1 MMINS
6 TDVMPRRPQEPEM
19 LSLLDRHKIQVLLDA
34 GHSKADVAERTGASP
49 KTIARVAAEQA
60 VSHVDDRRAAKE
72 RRIGRPSQ
80 TTPLVEDVRAW
91 LAIDPAVPT
100 QELLRRAKQDK
111 GYAGKKSAFYAI
123 VAALRPKVSA
133 PVVLF
138 DGVPGEFSQHDFG
151 EVDVRFGDGTLE
163 RIHFFASRLKYSRF
177 ARVSIVDNQ
186 RVETLIRGL
195 CRHFQAFGGVPLLAV
210 FDRPRTVVLET
221 GSGRDVRRF
230 NATFAQAILEMGC
243 GVEMCAAR
251 SGNQKGSVEA
261 IVKWVKNS
269 FFKGRV
275 FRDRGDLEAQ
285 LAAWLRETNTERP
298 SRATNVIPETR
309 RQEEL
314 PRLRPLGVLPENLAI
329 RVPATVGPSGHV
341 VFEGV
346 RYMVAPEATNCP
358 ATLFVFDDR
367 IRIEAGRR
375 VSEQRRR
382 TKSEPMEAAPEHRA
396 ARVAAVFGNRGKL
409 YEQRQQLLE
418 LGPVALDF
426 FTELVHRRRKDWP
439 AVVASLHQ
447 LLLDHGEDA
456 MRDALGAARAKDAF
470 TVASVEKRLIE
481 ILRAPQEPRPSGAA
495 RGAHARGQLVMFPRD
510 GARARRREGDT

>member
-19 LSLLDRHKIQVLLDA
+19 LSLLDRHKIQVLLEA
-34 GHSKADVAERTGASP
+34 GHTKADVAKRTGASP
-49 KTIARVAAEQA
+49 ATIARVAGEQA

-72 RRIGRPSQ
+72 RGVGRPSQ
-80 TTPLVEDVRAW
+80 TTPLVDDVRAW
-91 LAIDPAVPT
+91 LAVEPTVQT
-100 QELLRRAKQDK
+100 QELLRRAQKDK
-111 GYAGKKSAFYAI
+111 GYTGKKSAFYAI
-123 VAALRPKVSA
+123 VAALRPKVA
-133 PVVLF
+133 PPVVLF

-151 EVDVRFGDGTLE
+151 EVDVRFSDGSVE

-177 ARVSIVDNQ
+177 AQVSIVDNQ

-195 CRHFQAFGGVPLLAV
+195 CKHFQAFGGVPLLAV

-251 SGNQKGSVEA
+251 SGNQKGTVEA

-275 FRDRGDLEAQ
+275 FRDRADLEAQ
-285 LAAWLRETNTERP
+285 LAAWLVETNTERP
-298 SRATNVIPETR
+298 NRATNVIPEVR
-309 RQEEL
+309 RREEL
-314 PRLRPLGVLPENLAI
+314 ARLRPLGVLPENLAV

-341 VFEGV
+341 VFEGA

-358 ATLFVFDDR
+358 ATLFVYEDR

-382 TKSEPMEAAPEHRA
+382 SKSEPIEAAPEHRA

-418 LGPVALDF
+418 LGPVALEF

-439 AVVASLHQ
+439 VVVESLHQ
-447 LLLDHGEDA
+447 MLLDHGEDA
-456 MRDALGAARAKDAF
+456 MRDALGVATALQTF
-470 TVASVEKRLIE
+470 TVAAVERRLIE
-481 ILRAPQEPRPSGAA
+481 LLRAPQQPRPEGAV
-495 RGAHARGQLVMFPRD
+495 RGAHARGQLVMFPR
-510 GARARRREGDT
+510 GGVRVRRPGGDR